1 MVLQIELTAEG
12 KRALAQLREN
22 VAPQRA
28 QQQLATFFDRE
39 ASIIAGQIS
48 RKIGSGGLLHR
59 RTGNL
64 ARSIVGF
71 ASLVDG
77 RPGFE
82 VGVVRGPALRYA
94 LVQELGTKGKNPESP
109 IPDIVPRQA
118 KALAIPVGPAL
129 TPAGVERYEG
139 PRNYPEPLSFR
150 PSRKPNVVGV
160 LVTEGE
166 ETAYIL
172 VRSVAIAP
180 KHYLQD
186 GVEGALPDL
195 VVKLEGFLVRLAEG
209 GAA

>member
-1 MVLQIELTAEG
+1 MVLKIELTDQG
-12 KRALAQLREN
+12 KQALANLRRNLE
-22 VAPQRA
+22 PERFRQG
-28 QQQLATFFDRE
+28 LATFFDRE
-39 ASIIAGQIS
+39 ASIIAGQIG
-48 RKIGSGGLLHR
+48 RKIGQGGLLKR

-71 ASLVDG
+71 AALVDG

-82 VGVVRGPALRYA
+82 VGVLRGPALQYA
-94 LVQELGTKGKNPESP
+94 LVHEEGTKGKNPESP

-129 TPAGVERYEG
+129 TPAGVERYDG

-160 LVTEGE
+160 LVTEGDE
-166 ETAYIL
+166 VAYIL

-195 VVKLEGFLVRLAEG
+195 VVKLEAFMVRVAEG